1 MGHEMEEE
9 SQGHG
14 QEMHEAAH
22 GGQVGMARGVAPGGS
37 DLHLEIVSD
46 TPGQYRVYLSDGNR
60 EPVSPEGYEGTLAV
74 IRPDGSEIANMP
86 LEVMEDHL
94 QAEGGPTDVS
104 QVDVRLTLQGAN
116 LSNPVEMDFTVPY

>member
-1 MGHEMEEE
+1 
-9 SQGHG
+9 
-14 QEMHEAAH
+14 
-22 GGQVGMARGVAPGGS
+22 
-37 DLHLEIVSD
+37 
-46 TPGQYRVYLSDGNR
+46 VYLSDGNR